1 MAPTK
6 PALRPLKTSKHMA
19 FPSELYYSPGSGC
32 RSDTSRRAED
42 GSRTSLSPPPSYTE
56 FLKALTPVFSPASPG
71 ASFTGYTSPSSSS
84 SHHLSPMSIPSSTTS
99 ATFPASSGKTSRK
112 ERQKQR
118 TNHLSVTASLP
129 PASPVSAPLSARPS
143 ALTPAA
149 RGHGRLRPPPP
160 YKPYQPL
167 ASFVD
172 NPRSAASA
180 SVVRSP
186 YSPPEL
192 RVQYV
197 ESPRG
202 VERSS
207 SSSTP
212 SSLNF
217 QHVVTTTVTFKR
229 SPPLGPPPKGKKR
242 RTRESG
248 ERRYD

>member
-32 RSDTSRRAED
+32 RSDTSSKAED
-42 GSRTSLSPPPSYTE
+42 GSRSSLSPPPSYTE
-56 FLKALTPVFSPASPG
+56 FLKALTPVFSPASAGTGFP
-71 ASFTGYTSPSSSS
+71 GYTSSSS
-84 SHHLSPMSIPSSTTS
+84 SSSPHPSPMSIPSSTTS
-99 ATFPASSGKTSRK
+99 ATFPASSGQASRK
-112 ERQKQR
+112 ERQKQGI
-118 TNHLSVTASLP
+118 NHLSVTASVP
-129 PASPVSAPLSARPS
+129 PTTPVSAPLSARPS
-143 ALTPAA
+143 VLTPAA
-149 RGHGRLRPPPP
+149 RRHGPLRPPPP
-160 YKPYQPL
+160 YKPYQPV
-167 ASFVD
+167 ASFAD
-172 NPRSAASA
+172 SPRSA
-180 SVVRSP
+180 RSP

-192 RVQYV
+192 RIQYI

-207 SSSTP
+207 SSSM
-212 SSLNF
+212 SSPLNV

-242 RTRESG
+242 RTRESK